1 MSRSYRKP
9 KAFICSGKNTEYYR
23 ERNRNTRTNNK
34 RILNKLSNYRGEI
47 GFDDLEELFEEEQ
60 KLEFIYNKKNK
71 DFDTWNEPTD
81 GSFMAKESDFKD
93 EDIWKKDYYKK
104 LQRK

>member
-9 KAFICSGKNTEYYR
+9 KAFICAGRNTEYYR
-23 ERNRNTRTNNK
+23 ERNRNTRMKNK
-34 RILNKLSNYRGEI
+34 RELDKLSSYKRKL

-60 KLEFIYNKKNK
+60 KLEFISNNKNK
-71 DFDTWNEPTD
+71 DFDTWCEPTD

-93 EDIWKKDYYKK
+93 DNYFKK